1 MASYQTIEAMI
12 EANPE
17 QYEGEIGELR
27 LRRLKPY
34 LGMRRGEAP
43 PRGKP
48 PPKYQIPAR
57 DPIIEESYLNPI
69 PIHNDSFLLKAMP
82 PKASGKTKKRKK
94 RKPRKKG
101 KSHKKKKISRRTK
114 K

>member
-1 MASYQTIEAMI
+1 MASYQTLEAMI

-43 PRGKP
+43 P
-48 PPKYQIPAR
+48 
-57 DPIIEESYLNPI
+57 
-69 PIHNDSFLLKAMP
+69 
-82 PKASGKTKKRKK
+82 KRKTS
-94 RKPRKKG
+94 P
-101 KSHKKKKISRRTK
+101 KISNTSKRPNY
-114 K
+114 